1 MYLGIDLGTSG
12 VKAFL
17 MDANQRFIARF
28 RHMEK
33 SAAANGQ
40 KLEDLSLQDL
50 EELWQEAKK

>member
-1 MYLGIDLGTSG
+1 
-12 VKAFL
+12 
-17 MDANQRFIARF
+17 
-28 RHMEK
+28 MEK